1 MGLIKWEPLT
11 EMEAMVDRA
20 IGWPFPRLGTT
31 GLALAEFGP
40 RVDICESDG
49 SYLFKADLPGM
60 NKQDVSVSLAGD
72 RLTIQGE
79 RKREHEEN
87 KPHYHRVER
96 SYGSFSRSFSLP
108 DDADL
113 HAINAHCE
121 NGELTI
127 SIAKKAGAPSA
138 DAVTVPV
145 D

>member
-1 MGLIKWEPLT
+1 MSLIKWEPLNDI
-11 EMEAMVDRA
+11 EAMVDRA
-20 IGWPFPRLGTT
+20 FSWPSLRFGNALPLG
-31 GLALAEFGP
+31 EWGP
-40 RVDICESDG
+40 RVDIFECDG
-49 SYLFKADLPGM
+49 TYQFVADIPGM
-60 NKQDVSVSLAGD
+60 DKEDVSVKLSGD
-72 RLTIQGE
+72 MLTIQGE
-79 RKREHEEN
+79 RKRESEEI
-87 KPHYHRVER
+87 KPHFHRVER